1 MKTRAQGGFLLRL
14 FAGGYDSPR
23 RFHCERRGMHGGKE
37 RLVKRK
43 LRFKRLLLK
52 VSGEVLGGAHSSI
65 DFGRVANFAAELR
78 EAVDAG
84 SEIAVVVGGG
94 NILRGYKASEKGV
107 DRVAADCMGML
118 GTIINALALQAALEH
133 AGVEAHVMTAITM
146 EQFAEPYIRRQAL
159 DHLENGRL
167 VILAG
172 GTGNPYFTTDTA
184 AALRAVEMNAD
195 VLLKGTKV
203 DGIYTCDP
211 VMDPAAKMIRSL
223 SYIDVLKN
231 DLRVMDATAVALCRE
246 NGIPIVV
253 FNILKK
259 GNLTRV
265 LEGKRLGTI
274 VK

>member
-1 MKTRAQGGFLLRL
+1 MKGQL
-14 FAGGYDSPR
+14 
-23 RFHCERRGMHGGKE
+23 K
-37 RLVKRK
+37 
-43 LRFKRLLLK
+43 FKRLLLK
-52 VSGEVLGGAHSSI
+52 VSGEVLGGPETSI
-65 DFGRVANFAAELR
+65 DFARVSDFAAEIKS
-78 EAVDAG
+78 AVELG
-84 SEIAVVVGGG
+84 SEIAVVIGGG
-94 NILRGYKASEKGV
+94 NILRGYTASERGI

-167 VILAG
+167 LILAG

-184 AALRAVEMNAD
+184 AALRAVEIKAD
-195 VLLKGTKV
+195 ALLKGTKV
-203 DGIYTCDP
+203 DGIYTS
-211 VMDPAAKMIRSL
+211 DPAKNPKAKLIERASH
-223 SYIDVLKN
+223 SEVLRD

-253 FNILKK
+253 FNILTK
-259 GNLTRV
+259 GNLAKV

-274 VK
+274 VE